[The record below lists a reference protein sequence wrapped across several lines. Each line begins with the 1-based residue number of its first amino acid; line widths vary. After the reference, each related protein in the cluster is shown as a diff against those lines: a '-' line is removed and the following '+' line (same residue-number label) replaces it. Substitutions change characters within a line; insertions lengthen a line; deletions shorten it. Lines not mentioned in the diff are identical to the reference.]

1 MPTTNLQPTAF
12 QSPDA
17 VLSGSAVDTPSVT
30 GHAETTTSESA
41 GDSLTKSC
49 RWHTFQA
56 APSGQKTAITL
67 KMTHTSS
74 GALVGPTP
82 TNTFRLQYTLDGGSN
97 WITAVERLN
106 FTAAQGP
113 TVFSVGLS
121 VAQNLTLVQARVLY
135 NVTTVDGADI
145 AVITATIAGITLEVV
160 TIQQVSPIVIM

>member
-1 MPTTNLQPTAF
+1 MAVRTLTPTAF

-17 VLSGSAVDTPSVT
+17 VLSGSAVDTPSTT
-30 GHAETTTSESA
+30 GHAETITSESA

-49 RWHTFQA
+49 RWHTFQ
-56 APSGQKTAITL
+56 SVVGVKTAITL
-67 KMTHTSS
+67 KMTHTSN

-82 TNTFRLQYTLDGGSN
+82 TNTFRLQYTLNGGGA

-121 VAQNLTLVQARVLY
+121 ATQDISQVQARVLY
-135 NVTTVDGADI
+135 QVTTLDGADI
-145 AVITATIAGITLEVV
+145 AAITATVSDIKLEV
-160 TIQQVSPIVIM
+160 TTQDQRAIVMM